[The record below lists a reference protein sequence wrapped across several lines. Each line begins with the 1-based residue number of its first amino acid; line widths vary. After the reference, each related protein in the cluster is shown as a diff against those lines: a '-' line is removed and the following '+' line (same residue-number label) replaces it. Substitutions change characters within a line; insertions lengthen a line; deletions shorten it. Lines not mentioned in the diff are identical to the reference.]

1 MFAQAPMS
9 SSEPNMDA
17 LVALA
22 KRRGF
27 VFPSSEIYGGFE
39 STWDYGPL
47 GAELVRNVKEAWWRE
62 IVIARQNVV
71 GINAAVLMSPA
82 VWQASGHLDNFSDPL
97 VECSDCN
104 ARLRQD
110 HLTDGRCSN
119 CGGTVSAP
127 RNFNT
132 MFKTFVGPLEDE
144 ADIAY
149 LRPETAQAIFVNFR
163 NVLST
168 SRLRLPFGIAQIGK
182 AFRNEITTGNFI
194 FRTREFEQMELE
206 FFCEPGDDA
215 HWFEYWVDRR
225 RRWYLDYG
233 VDAGDLRV
241 RAHAADELSHYSHG
255 TSDLEFRFPFGWDE
269 LEGIARRSDF
279 DLRAHA
285 DASGVKLSI
294 FDETKGEHLTPWVIE
309 PSAGVDRC
317 VLAFL
322 ASAYREETVANAKGG
337 QDRRTLLALDPR
349 LAPFKAAVFPLI
361 KRAPLQEL
369 AKTIQSELCYQ
380 WPIFYDESGAIGRR
394 YRRQDEAGT
403 PYCITVDFDSL
414 EDGCVTVRDRDS
426 LAQDRIPV
434 PEIGDYLGRRLAW
447 RALG

>member
-1 MFAQAPMS
+1 
-9 SSEPNMDA
+9 MDA

-27 VFPSSEIYGGFE
+27 VYPSSEIYGGFE

-62 IVIARQNVV
+62 IVTARSEVV
-71 GINAAVLMSPA
+71 GLNAAVLMSPA
-82 VWQASGHLDNFSDPL
+82 VWQASGHLENFSDPL
-97 VECSDCN
+97 VECRNCN
-104 ARLRQD
+104 ARLRED
-110 HLTDGRCSN
+110 HLVDGTCSN
-119 CGGTVSAP
+119 CGGPVSEA

-144 ADIAY
+144 AAVAY

-163 NVLST
+163 NVAST

-206 FFCEPGDDA
+206 YFCHPGQDEQ
-215 HWFEYWVDRR
+215 WFEYWVDQR
-225 RRWYLDYG
+225 RRWYHDLG
-233 VDAGDLRV
+233 IPAADLRV
-241 RAHAADELSHYSHG
+241 RHHGEDELSHYSHG

-279 DLRAHA
+279 DLCAHQS
-285 DASGVKLSI
+285 ASRTKLTV
-294 FDETKGEHLTPWVIE
+294 FDEARKEHLTPWVVE

-322 ASAYREETVANAKGG
+322 AAAYREDQVPNTKGG
-337 QDRRTLLALDPR
+337 TDTRTLLALDPR
-349 LAPFKAAVFPLI
+349 LAPYKAAILPLI
-361 KRAPLQEL
+361 KREPLQEIASRIYDRL
-369 AKTIQSELCYQ
+369 RYEWAVY
-380 WPIFYDESGAIGRR
+380 YDESGAIGRR

-403 PYCITVDFDSL
+403 PYCITVDFESL
-414 EDGCVTVRDRDS
+414 DDDCVTVRDRDT
-426 LAQDRIPV
+426 LAQDRV
-434 PEIGDYLGRRLAW
+434 PTGEIHAYLAERLTW
-447 RALG
+447 RAPA

>member
-1 MFAQAPMS
+1 MPKS
-9 SSEPNMDA
+9 MDA

-27 VFPSSEIYGGFE
+27 VYPSSEIYGGFE

-62 IVIARQNVV
+62 IVTARSEVV
-71 GINAAVLMSPA
+71 GLNAAVLMSPS
-82 VWQASGHLDNFSDPL
+82 VWQASGHLENFSDPL
-97 VECSDCN
+97 VECLNCN
-104 ARLRQD
+104 SRLRED
-110 HLTDGRCSN
+110 HLADGVCPN
-119 CGGTVSAP
+119 CGGPVSEA

-132 MFKTFVGPLEDE
+132 MFKTFVGPLEDD
-144 ADIAY
+144 AAVAY

-163 NVLST
+163 NVTST

-206 FFCEPGDDA
+206 YFCHPGEDEK
-215 HWFEYWVDRR
+215 WFDYWVDRR
-225 RRWYLDYG
+225 RRWYHDLG
-233 VDAGDLRV
+233 IADADLRV
-241 RAHAADELSHYSHG
+241 RRHGDDELSHYSHG

-279 DLRAHA
+279 DLTAHQT
-285 DASGVKLSI
+285 ASRTKLTV
-294 FDETKGEHLTPWVIE
+294 FDEARGEHVTPWVVE

-322 ASAYREETVANAKGG
+322 STAYREDEVPNTKGG
-337 QDRRTLLALDPR
+337 TDSRTLLALDPR
-349 LAPFKAAVFPLI
+349 LAPYKAAVLPLI
-361 KRAPLQEL
+361 KREPLQEL
-369 AKTIQSELCYQ
+369 AARIHDQLRYQ
-380 WPIFYDESGAIGRR
+380 WAVYYDESGAIGRR
-394 YRRQDEAGT
+394 YRRQDEIGT
-403 PYCITVDFDSL
+403 PYCITVDFESL
-414 EDGCVTVRDRDS
+414 EDDCVTLRDRDT

-434 PEIGDYLGRRLAW
+434 TEVYAYLGDRLAW
-447 RALG
+447 RPPS

>member
-1 MFAQAPMS
+1 
-9 SSEPNMDA
+9 MDA

-47 GAELVRNVKEAWWRE
+47 GSELVRNVKEAWWRE
-62 IVIARQNVV
+62 IVTSRLDVV
-71 GINAAVLMSPA
+71 GINSAVLMAPQ

-97 VECSDCN
+97 VECQSCN
-104 ARLRQD
+104 SRLRED
-110 HLTDGRCSN
+110 NLNAGRCPK
-119 CGGTVSAP
+119 CGGAVSAP

-132 MFKTFVGPLEDE
+132 MFKTQVGPLEDD
-144 ADIAY
+144 ADVAY

-163 NVLST
+163 NVLAT
-168 SRLRLPFGIAQIGK
+168 SRLRLPFGVAQIGK

-206 FFCEPGDDA
+206 FFCYPGEDQQ
-215 HWFEYWVDRR
+215 WFDYWVDRR
-225 RRWYLDYG
+225 RRWYLEFGLNASDI
-233 VDAGDLRV
+233 RV
-241 RAHAADELSHYSHG
+241 SPHSQEALSHYSHG
-255 TSDLEFRFPFGWDE
+255 TSDIEYRFPFGWDE

-279 DLRAHA
+279 DLAAHA
-285 DASGVKLSI
+285 KASGTKLSI
-294 FDETKGEHLTPWVIE
+294 FDETRSEHITPWVVE

-322 ASAYREETVANAKGG
+322 ASAYREELVPNAKGG
-337 QDRRTLLALDPR
+337 TDKRTVLGLDPR
-349 LAPFKAAVFPLI
+349 LSPYKAAVFPLI
-361 KRAPLQEL
+361 KRAPLQDL
-369 AKTIQSELCYQ
+369 AQQIHQELCYQ
-380 WPIFYDESGAIGRR
+380 WPIFYDEAGAIGRR

-414 EDGCVTVRDRDS
+414 DDECVTVRDRDT
-426 LAQDRIPV
+426 LKQERVPV
-434 PEIGDYLGRRLAW
+434 AEIGAFFAQRLRW
-447 RALG
+447 RPLS